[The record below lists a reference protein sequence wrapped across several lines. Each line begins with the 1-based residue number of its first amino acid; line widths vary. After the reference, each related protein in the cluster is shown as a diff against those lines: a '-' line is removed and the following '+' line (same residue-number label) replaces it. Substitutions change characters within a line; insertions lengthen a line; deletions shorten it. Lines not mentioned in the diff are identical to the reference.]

1 MEKNVGS
8 GGGKGGGSEEEPPSV
23 VQPSTR
29 FRTVNLELELERRE
43 ESWRE
48 TMPEDPS
55 PRIITSMFGQLGNQ
69 SPNQLRPNR
78 G

>member
-48 TMPEDPS
+48 TMPPIETPKRS
-55 PRIITSMFGQLGNQ
+55 T
-69 SPNQLRPNR
+69 
-78 G
+78 